1 MRSAARG
8 RVFQRAVP
16 EPLDEP
22 LEPLDVPPGLVV
34 LVAPDVPL
42 EVLELGEP

>member
-1 MRSAARG
+1 M
-8 RVFQRAVP
+8 
-16 EPLDEP
+16 
-22 LEPLDVPPGLVV
+22 PPGLVV